1 MCRREGS
8 RGGEIDRQF
17 QLIQFQFN
25 SIQWYL
31 NWNWMSSREG
41 GWGLEIDQQ
50 KFKSKIQNLNL
61 NWTSSR
67 EGSQGGEID
76 LAKIWI

>member
-1 MCRREGS
+1 MNE
-8 RGGEIDRQF
+8 Q
-17 QLIQFQFN
+17 QLN
-25 SIQWYL
+25 LNL

-41 GWGLEIDQQ
+41 SWVLEIDQQ

-61 NWTSSR
+61 NQTSSR
-67 EGSQGGEID
+67 EGSRGGEID